1 MERRRER
8 PARMLGPRCTSAH
21 FFLGCTHKGSS
32 NSFVRVCP
40 PTRAAP
46 QSGPRRGLQHPPPRL
61 AMRVFIYEARGP
73 RAQPDLW
80 TSRVAGLPGTGSG
93 TQSV

>member
-40 PTRAAP
+40 PD
-46 QSGPRRGLQHPPPRL
+46 PRRPPERSEERSP
-61 AMRVFIYEARGP
+61 APATAPCYACIY
-73 RAQPDLW
+73 L
-80 TSRVAGLPGTGSG
+80 
-93 TQSV
+93 